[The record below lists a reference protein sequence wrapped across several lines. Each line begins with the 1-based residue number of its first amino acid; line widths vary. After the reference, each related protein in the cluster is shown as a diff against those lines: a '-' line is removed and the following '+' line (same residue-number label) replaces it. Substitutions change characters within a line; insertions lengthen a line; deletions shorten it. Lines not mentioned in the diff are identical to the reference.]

1 MYFATVTAEELLKL
15 REGLDILSKLEDTR
29 EMLLDVYIYGI
40 SSDMA
45 ILDAAKEAIAAES
58 DERITE
64 ENVQLSEVAIA
75 IPLSSDII
83 YYLTGS
89 GLKLNREEFAYTGE
103 AGEGVRELGFQWAR
117 MKPTVIAGNFSQ
129 MALASSSSWLDR
141 FLRQYGTKAP
151 AKVKPV
157 VERSVPTQPEAM
169 ALETPTG
176 RKETSLKISD
186 VVTSWLNH
194 AKIV

>member
-29 EMLLDVYIYGI
+29 EMLRDIYIYGI

-58 DERITE
+58 EERISE

-75 IPLSSDII
+75 IPLSSDIV

-117 MKPTVIAGNFSQ
+117 MKPTITAGNFSQ
-129 MALASSSSWLDR
+129 MALASSYLGWIVSFVNMEPR
-141 FLRQYGTKAP
+141 HLRKLSQ
-151 AKVKPV
+151 
-157 VERSVPTQPEAM
+157 
-169 ALETPTG
+169 
-176 RKETSLKISD
+176 
-186 VVTSWLNH
+186 W
-194 AKIV
+194 